1 MGIVETIREKMMR
14 LKIEISKSAKKRT
27 VITLMLIFICI
38 VGLSP
43 KISAQQNIQ
52 FTQYVFNT
60 LSVNPAYAGY
70 KEDWYAQAA
79 QRIQWQGIEGSPTT
93 TSVSMDGVTDEF
105 TKRIGLG
112 LQLTADR
119 FGAESNTSLYANYA
133 YRIRMNREDTKRLC
147 FGLALGVT
155 QYGLDGTLLEPV
167 DVDDPL
173 LNYEKKFNYI
183 PDARFGVYY
192 YTPKWFLGFSAT
204 DMFSGY
210 DTSNSIFNWNTDSI
224 LNIVRRPHYYLI
236 SGALINLSSYTRMRP
251 SCMIRE
257 DFKGPTNLD
266 LSVSFIF
273 DDRFWVGATYR
284 TPLRFGSKE
293 YEEDNSLSLNNAVA
307 GILQFQI
314 TENLRI
320 GYSYDLALNSLFNS
334 QNGTHELTVGWLL
347 PQKRKRVLSPRFF

>member
-1 MGIVETIREKMMR
+1 ML
-14 LKIEISKSAKKRT
+14 LKIEIPKPVKKRMAISWM
-27 VITLMLIFICI
+27 VALICI
-38 VGLSP
+38 IGLSP
-43 KISAQQNIQ
+43 GISAQQNIQ

-70 KEDWYAQAA
+70 KEDWYVQAA
-79 QRIQWQGIEGSPTT
+79 QRLQWQGIEGSPTT
-93 TSVSMDGVTDEF
+93 TSVSIDGVTDEF
-105 TKRIGLG
+105 NKRIGLG
-112 LQLTADR
+112 LQMTADR

-133 YRIRMNREDTKRLC
+133 YRIRLNREDTKRLC

-155 QYGLDGTLLEPV
+155 QYGLDGTLLDPV
-167 DVDDPL
+167 EVDDPL
-173 LNYEKKFNYI
+173 LNYEKKYNYI

-192 YTPKWFLGFSAT
+192 YTPKWFIGFSAT

-210 DTSNSIFNWNTDSI
+210 DGSNSIFNWNADST
-224 LNIVRRPHYYLI
+224 LNILRKPHFYLI
-236 SGALINLSSYTRMRP
+236 SGALFNLSPYTRIRP

-257 DFKGPTNLD
+257 DLKGPTDMD

-284 TPLRFGSKE
+284 TPLRLWNKH
-293 YEEDNSLSLNNAVA
+293 YEEDNSLSLTNGIA

-314 TENLRI
+314 TDNLRI
-320 GYSYDLALNSLFNS
+320 GYSYDLALSSLFNS
-334 QNGTHELTVGWLL
+334 QNGTHELTLGWIL